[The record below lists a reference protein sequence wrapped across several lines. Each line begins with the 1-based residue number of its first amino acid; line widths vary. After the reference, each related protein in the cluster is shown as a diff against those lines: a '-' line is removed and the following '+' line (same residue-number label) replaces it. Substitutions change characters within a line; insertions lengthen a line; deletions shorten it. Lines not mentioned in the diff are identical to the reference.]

1 MMDIRKSCEN
11 QSRIGFF
18 SGKDQGESR
27 EDLAQANSFYL
38 VGNKLRRILE
48 MNPEED
54 AEENGAILILT
65 HKRKGNVLYEN
76 IHSPTFSC
84 CVGLVDPD
92 KLKPGDLFGVNKDSY
107 LILDTFAHLSLILG
121 LRQWKLMKNQQRTTM
136 ILGLEKQAYRKNWLR
151 QLFLAQTTQRRFQK
165 LGVVHLKVFFYM
177 GPPGT
182 GKHSYGSCFVAATEQ
197 MLLSGSQVPNW
208 FRCLLERS
216 QTVRDAFP
224 CKGKSLAYIF
234 IDEIDAIGTKRF
246 RIGHSSNK
254 SGLDILRSCF
264 VRSGRLDL
272 DGNTVALQQLLA
284 NDELILERITV
295 TRFDETPLHIAAM
308 RGHVEF
314 AAAILERNIELASE
328 LDSRKMS
335 PLHIASVKGNVRMV
349 KLLVWACPEMCVAR
363 DRYGRNPLHLA
374 AMKGRVGVVKE
385 LLRTRPE
392 AARQRT
398 DFDETVLH
406 LCVKHNQLEALE
418 MMLESIES
426 KGDGDEFVNATV
438 KDFVRN
444 KQADVNGNGKT
455 EIEDTTLAQEQRE
468 LSEGEWLQSP
478 EIPEEPPSTG
488 GAAMGARRDTPPN
501 NRQPTHQAERPSRR
515 KNGGAIMVAAS
526 VLATMAFQAGVTPP
540 GGVWIN
546 NDSAK
551 YNKLPVGR
559 RSPPPHKAGEAV
571 MSSDNRRGGYHNF
584 LDANTLAFIASLTAV
599 LIELSGLN
607 LRWIDGFLRLIMWFT
622 VASLVVTYGV
632 SAVLVTSHNSVSD
645 LSQTVKICITIWCVV
660 MGLVVQWNNLRR
672 LYMSKPWLG
681 IARLGKNIVMRGK
694 NIVMSNNYWS
704 RVP

>member
-1 MMDIRKSCEN
+1 M
-11 QSRIGFF
+11 
-18 SGKDQGESR
+18 
-27 EDLAQANSFYL
+27 
-38 VGNKLRRILE
+38 
-48 MNPEED
+48 
-54 AEENGAILILT
+54 
-65 HKRKGNVLYEN
+65 
-76 IHSPTFSC
+76 
-84 CVGLVDPD
+84 
-92 KLKPGDLFGVNKDSY
+92 
-107 LILDTFAHLSLILG
+107 
-121 LRQWKLMKNQQRTTM
+121 
-136 ILGLEKQAYRKNWLR
+136 
-151 QLFLAQTTQRRFQK
+151 
-165 LGVVHLKVFFYM
+165 
-177 GPPGT
+177 
-182 GKHSYGSCFVAATEQ
+182 
-197 MLLSGSQVPNW
+197 
-208 FRCLLERS
+208 
-216 QTVRDAFP
+216 
-224 CKGKSLAYIF
+224 
-234 IDEIDAIGTKRF
+234 
-246 RIGHSSNK
+246 
-254 SGLDILRSCF
+254 
-264 VRSGRLDL
+264 
-272 DGNTVALQQLLA
+272 LA

-335 PLHIASVKGNVRMV
+335 PLHIASVRGNVRMV

-426 KGDGDEFVNATV
+426 KGDGDEFVNAVDSDGNTIFHYAASD
-438 KDFVRN
+438 KQTQTMKNFVRN
-444 KQADVNGNGKT
+444 KQADGNGNGKT

-488 GAAMGARRDTPPN
+488 GARRDTTPN
-501 NRQPTHQAERPSRR
+501 NRQPTHQAERPRR

-551 YNKLPVGR
+551 YNKLPAGR

-645 LSQTVKICITIWCVV
+645 LSRTVKICITIWCIV